1 MFKFLFRRKSDQSVE
16 VTKETQRETLLRA
29 IGEVNEITATLD
41 DKPAVTVDPNTGAIT
56 LTLPEQMPDEAL
68 ALPAPE
74 EALPEPEM
82 PEAEDTPAKA
92 DGTEAKVE
100 AETDSSKA

>member
-29 IGEVNEITATLD
+29 IGEVNEITAKLD

-74 EALPEPEM
+74 EAHPEPDIA
-82 PEAEDTPAKA
+82 EAEEAPAEA
-92 DGTEAKVE
+92 DA
-100 AETDSSKA
+100 SKT